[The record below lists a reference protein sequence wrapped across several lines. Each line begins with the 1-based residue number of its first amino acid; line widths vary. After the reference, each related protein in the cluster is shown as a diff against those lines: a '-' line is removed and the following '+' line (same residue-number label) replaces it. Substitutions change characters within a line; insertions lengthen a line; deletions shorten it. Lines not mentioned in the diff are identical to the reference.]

1 MELFAKDVLRS
12 SEELTWL
19 FVFFLTKAVVD
30 HAEILCFS
38 MDPGCSPVNSE
49 CYSPTKLLIKCVGL
63 GGSIQTGTEIFW
75 IFILES
81 SHESM
86 IVFSKTF

>member
-19 FVFFLTKAVVD
+19 FIFFLTKAVVD
-30 HAEILCFS
+30 HVEILCFS

-81 SHESM
+81 SHEST

>member
-1 MELFAKDVLRS
+1 MELFTKDVLRS